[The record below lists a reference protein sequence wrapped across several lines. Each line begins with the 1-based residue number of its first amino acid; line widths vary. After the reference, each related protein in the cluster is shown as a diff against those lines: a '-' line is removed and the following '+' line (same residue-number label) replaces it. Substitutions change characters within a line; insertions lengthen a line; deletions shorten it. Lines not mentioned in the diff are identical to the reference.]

1 MKSLNKLINE
11 KLILKKRKSKSI
23 SSYED
28 IIDILFKNGIL
39 DRDYRIHHF
48 SRMIFKEAI
57 VHVINKDYIKTI
69 DFDEFN
75 ELLCDYDF
83 DIQFKY
89 ISNKKDNFISI
100 INTDDNAN
108 LVFAFD
114 LSHKLFSIGC
124 TQDVKNI
131 IINYER

>member
-1 MKSLNKLINE
+1 
-11 KLILKKRKSKSI
+11 
-23 SSYED
+23 
-28 IIDILFKNGIL
+28 
-39 DRDYRIHHF
+39 
-48 SRMIFKEAI
+48 MIFKEAI